1 VHGVVVTGQGIRPA
15 VNLDVKSI
23 AELAYQLWVA
33 RGRPHGSGE
42 VDWLEAE
49 RQLSKPSAAAPTEIN
64 AKVEA
69 SLKDT
74 FPASDPPSS
83 HIPDHPPSNADAK
96 WKAAGI
102 KRVERT

>member
-1 VHGVVVTGQGIRPA
+1 L
-15 VNLDVKSI
+15 NSDVKSI

-33 RGRPHGSGE
+33 RGRPHRSAE

-49 RQLSKPSAAAPTEIN
+49 RLLSKPSADAPAEIN
-64 AKVEA
+64 AKVET

-83 HIPDHPPSNADAK
+83 HIPDNPPSNADAK

>member
-1 VHGVVVTGQGIRPA
+1 
-15 VNLDVKSI
+15 
-23 AELAYQLWVA
+23 
-33 RGRPHGSGE
+33 

-49 RQLSKPSAAAPTEIN
+49 RLLSKSGPDAPTEIN

-83 HIPDHPPSNADAK
+83 HIPDKPPSNADAK

>member
-1 VHGVVVTGQGIRPA
+1 MNV
-15 VNLDVKSI
+15 DVKSI

-33 RGRPHGSGE
+33 GGRPHGSAE
-42 VDWLEAE
+42 VDWVEAE
-49 RQLSKPSAAAPTEIN
+49 RLLSKRDADAPTEIN

-83 HIPDHPPSNADAK
+83 HIPDKPPSNADAK

>member
-1 VHGVVVTGQGIRPA
+1 MNV
-15 VNLDVKSI
+15 DVKSI

-33 RGRPHGSGE
+33 GGRPHGSAE

-49 RQLSKPSAAAPTEIN
+49 RLLSKRGADAPTEIN

-69 SLKDT
+69 SLQDT

-83 HIPDHPPSNADAK
+83 HIPDKPPSNADAK

>member
-1 VHGVVVTGQGIRPA
+1 
-15 VNLDVKSI
+15 VNIDSKSI

-33 RGRPHGSGE
+33 RGRPHGSAQ

-49 RQLSKPSAAAPTEIN
+49 RQLSKSRANSPTELN
-64 AKVEA
+64 TKVEA

-74 FPASDPPSS
+74 FPASDPPST
-83 HIPDHPPSNADAK
+83 HIPDKPPSNADAK

-102 KRVERT
+102 KRVERS

>member
-1 VHGVVVTGQGIRPA
+1 
-15 VNLDVKSI
+15 VNVDVKSI
-23 AELAYQLWVA
+23 AELSYQLWVA
-33 RGRPHGSGE
+33 RGRPHGSAE

-49 RQLSKPSAAAPTEIN
+49 RLLSKGGADPPMEIN
-64 AKVEA
+64 AKVEQ

-83 HIPDHPPSNADAK
+83 HIPDKPPSNADAK